1 MGVSTFLGNNTGAI
15 ASWYRSKDPQD
26 DTNGRSWC
34 ELDYNDA
41 VPGFAP
47 SLATMLAS
55 FDQNSA
61 AAKQAFCGLEA
72 EVYSPRTGKT
82 VTLYIADAF
91 DDKWVRTPSSI
102 DVLFDSFPE
111 LYGARTDNK
120 NDVVKEVWWRLTGRR
135 NEQCVLYLWTAES
148 AGVI

>member
-1 MGVSTFLGNNTGAI
+1 MTRTVVP
-15 ASWYRSKDPQD
+15 D
-26 DTNGRSWC
+26 
-34 ELDYNDA
+34 NDA

>member
-1 MGVSTFLGNNTGAI
+1 
-15 ASWYRSKDPQD
+15 
-26 DTNGRSWC
+26 
-34 ELDYNDA
+34 
-41 VPGFAP
+41 
-47 SLATMLAS
+47 MLAS

-102 DVLFDSFPE
+102 DVLFDSVRSACPSS
-111 LYGARTDNK
+111 LNYTAPGRTTRTTWSK
-120 NDVVKEVWWRLTGRR
+120 RSG
-135 NEQCVLYLWTAES
+135 
-148 AGVI
+148 GG

>member
-1 MGVSTFLGNNTGAI
+1 MLCPEQVVLGANFPASPGTTVSI
-15 ASWYRSKDPQD
+15 AVDPANSASITAD
-26 DTNGRSWC
+26 D
-34 ELDYNDA
+34 DA

-55 FDQNSA
+55 FDQDSA
-61 AAKQAFCGLEA
+61 AAKRAFCGLEA

-102 DVLFDSFPE
+102 DVLHDSVRSVFFRLSAQSAHAVPPS
-111 LYGARTDNK
+111 D
-120 NDVVKEVWWRLTGRR
+120 EVQRLT
-135 NEQCVLYLWTAES
+135 CS
-148 AGVI
+148 F

>member
-1 MGVSTFLGNNTGAI
+1 MGISTFLGNNTGAI
-15 ASWYRSKDPQD
+15 ASWYRSNDPRDSTND
-26 DTNGRSWC
+26 D
-34 ELDYNDA
+34 DA

-55 FDQNSA
+55 FDQDSA
-61 AAKQAFCGLEA
+61 AAKRAFCGLEA

-102 DVLFDSFPE
+102 DVLHDSCHRATRSK
-111 LYGARTDNK
+111 G
-120 NDVVKEVWWRLTGRR
+120 
-135 NEQCVLYLWTAES
+135 
-148 AGVI
+148 